1 VSAGLVTADLFA
13 LLATG
18 RNGGTWDGASGIVSA
33 AVVAAVAAGD
43 LRAIGWYD
51 NGDGSFL
58 VGFAAPSD
66 TNLDGQA
73 DVIDA
78 ANFIVGGMFN
88 SGSTS
93 TWAGGDFTYDG
104 VVDVLDAADFVGV
117 GLYNTGTYLPTGG
130 APLASSTAFD
140 PLSPFDAAF
149 AAMAFDQQ
157 PKPVKKS
164 VFAAL

>member
-1 VSAGLVTADLFA
+1 
-13 LLATG
+13 
-18 RNGGTWDGASGIVSA
+18 
-33 AVVAAVAAGD
+33 
-43 LRAIGWYD
+43 
-51 NGDGSFL
+51 
-58 VGFAAPSD
+58 
-66 TNLDGQA
+66 
-73 DVIDA
+73 
-78 ANFIVGGMFN
+78 MFN

-117 GLYNTGTYLPTGG
+117 GLYNTGTYLPSGG

-157 PKPVKKS
+157 PKPLKKS
-164 VFAAL
+164 VFAAR